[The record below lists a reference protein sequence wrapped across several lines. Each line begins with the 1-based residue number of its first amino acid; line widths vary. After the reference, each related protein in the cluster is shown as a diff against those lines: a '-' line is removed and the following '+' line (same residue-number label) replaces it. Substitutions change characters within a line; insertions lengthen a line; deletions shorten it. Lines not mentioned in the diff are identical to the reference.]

1 MRRGD
6 AYPDH
11 VSVYDFKTTLF
22 LTGTTAIKFYVAC
35 PKESNKEPVITN
47 RSRKVTRAEDNPQYM
62 SKS

>member
-35 PKESNKEPVITN
+35 PKESNKEP
-47 RSRKVTRAEDNPQYM
+47 E
-62 SKS
+62 KSHVLKTIHST